1 MSNNELG
8 FAYENEVIEAL
19 KTAGIAGNIQE
30 GAGASATGADADFF
44 VGGKKYLLEVKKDA
58 DAQMGGTSVRY
69 KEGSFE
75 MVNEEVDQSTTDLIL
90 SALGQKVDA
99 IESLLAAIGAE
110 KFPTTCDKYTWTVAK
125 NKGLLKPINAKIKE
139 NTKFII
145 DHYKKKGIHYMQI
158 GGSGLFYLDKNP
170 ANLPVPKLQGE
181 IDIELRAGR
190 SGSKINS
197 SGVSVVGGLLRA
209 QGRLRFNG
217 SSSFTL
223 DNPESIRNLL
233 INKR

>member
-90 SALGQKVDA
+90 SALGQK
-99 IESLLAAIGAE
+99 
-110 KFPTTCDKYTWTVAK
+110 
-125 NKGLLKPINAKIKE
+125 
-139 NTKFII
+139 
-145 DHYKKKGIHYMQI
+145 Q
-158 GGSGLFYLDKNP
+158 
-170 ANLPVPKLQGE
+170 
-181 IDIELRAGR
+181 
-190 SGSKINS
+190 SK
-197 SGVSVVGGLLRA
+197 A
-209 QGRLRFNG
+209 Y
-217 SSSFTL
+217 
-223 DNPESIRNLL
+223 
-233 INKR
+233 